1 MMNKPL
7 KDWTLGEMQAYC
19 NNTDCKN
26 ACWLY
31 GRHCYCPFLVEAP
44 GDWDLSTPP
53 RWTAEDIADAKAVK
67 RVHPWAV
74 RVCRDELG
82 GVHIYDRI
90 GGNIG
95 INVVLLPGLR
105 TGETVDLQ
113 EILDAEGQ
121 ENGQADV

>member
-19 NNTDCKN
+19 NNTDCAN

-31 GRHCYCPFLVEAP
+31 ERHCYCPFLGEAP

-67 RVHPWAV
+67 RVLPWAL
-74 RVCRDELG
+74 RVCMGAHGSKYICDSNGENR
-82 GVHIYDRI
+82 
-90 GGNIG
+90 G
-95 INVVLLPGLR
+95 INAVLFPDLR
-105 TGETVDLQ
+105 MGETVDLQ
-113 EILDAEGQ
+113 DILDAEGK
-121 ENGQADV
+121 ENG